1 MAYGIKKM
9 IALSLEV
16 IEKHKLVFSDD
27 IFAYVP
33 FSRATF
39 YNKELEKLD
48 AIKDALYANKVKMKQ
63 GMKAK
68 WYKSENATLQVAL
81 YKLIGT
87 DEEAHRLNG
96 SHQKIDQKSE
106 VTTYTP
112 EEREAKIKELKE
124 KIKNG

>member
-1 MAYGIKKM
+1 MAITKKEKLKM
-9 IALSLEV
+9 SLEA
-16 IEKHKLVFSDD
+16 IEKNKLVFIDD
-27 IFAYVP
+27 IIAYVP
-33 FSRATF
+33 FTRATF
-39 YNKELEKLD
+39 YNAGLDKLD
-48 AIKDALYANKVKMKQ
+48 SIKDALNENKIKMKQ

-81 YKLIGT
+81 YKLIGS

-112 EEREAKIKELKE
+112 EERKQRIKELKE